1 MRSIRY
7 CLVDGRMN
15 RLMNLLEIAFAQ
27 LHQITSDLE
36 EARAAADDLGED
48 LLQAGAPWVEGNRL
62 PALEQF
68 SVQEN

>member
-1 MRSIRY
+1 
-7 CLVDGRMN
+7 MN
-15 RLMNLLEIAFAQ
+15 RLMNSLEIAFAQ

-36 EARAAADDLGED
+36 AARAESIALGED
-48 LLQAGAPWVEGNRL
+48 LLQVGVPWVEGNRL